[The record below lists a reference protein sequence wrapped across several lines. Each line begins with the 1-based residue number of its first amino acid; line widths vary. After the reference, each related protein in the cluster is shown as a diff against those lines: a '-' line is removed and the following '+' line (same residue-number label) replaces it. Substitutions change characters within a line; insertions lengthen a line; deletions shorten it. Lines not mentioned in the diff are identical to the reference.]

1 MNTSIAVG
9 NKFQVE
15 WRNFE
20 PRRGSKFEP
29 QLFFQV
35 QLPFETILDIS
46 KNGTQEDYAK
56 LGLSLI
62 ESLIAEKESWFKLGN
77 IDISKR
83 SNDDLLKGLDLP

>member
-20 PRRGSKFEP
+20 PR
-29 QLFFQV
+29 LFFQV

-62 ESLIAEKESWFKLGN
+62 ESLVAEKESWFKLGN
-77 IDISKR
+77 ISRI